1 VLAAEVAWSLGA
13 DHQARTLPGVG
24 QCRAVPQIW
33 RTGLESGGRSLQV
46 KPYCVPQS
54 HTHRR
59 LKGAQATVGAILK
72 RLCAGCSPRFDAYV
86 QLGWPVDRV
95 SN

>member
-1 VLAAEVAWSLGA
+1 MRSG
-13 DHQARTLPGVG
+13 TSI
-24 QCRAVPQIW
+24 CRA
-33 RTGLESGGRSLQV
+33 GLESGGRSLQA

-72 RLCAGCSPRFDAYV
+72 RLWAGCSPRFDAY
-86 QLGWPVDRV
+86 GSARMAG
-95 SN
+95 